1 MDFELS
7 PTYPR
12 RFIMPISFLGPTP
25 LRPSTSA
32 RPPADVTLSY
42 HLNRPPAPTPPPPPP
57 PPPRTSTNNFRQS
70 MPAPPPPMRDPI
82 TGELPPGPY
91 CYYDGMERLLRPVV
105 PGTSSPEARKDRL
118 QKLVSFRSNARFPM
132 ISWKSPRSGLMLM
145 RCSQPM
151 VGILGARYGSLSS

>member
-12 RFIMPISFLGPTP
+12 RFIMPISFLGPTSS
-25 LRPSTSA
+25 RPSTCTNISLERA
-32 RPPADVTLSY
+32 RPSADVRLSY
-42 HLNRPPAPTPPPPPP
+42 HQNQPPAPPPPPP
-57 PPPRTSTNNFRQS
+57 PPKTPTNKIRHS
-70 MPAPPPPMRDPI
+70 MPAPPPPIRNPI

-91 CYYDGMERLLRPVV
+91 CYYDGMERTLRPVV

-145 RCSQPM
+145 RSSQPM
-151 VGILGARYGSLSS
+151 VGLLGAR